1 MTGALTRD
9 ELLALPAV
17 IDIVT
22 AGRAL
27 GLGRTLAHALA
38 RRGEFPVPV
47 LRAGRVYRVA
57 TARVLE
63 LLAIE
68 LDPSPA
74 ITGSHPSQSS

>member
-68 LDPSPA
+68 LEPSPTTA
-74 ITGSHPSQSS
+74 GSSPSQSS